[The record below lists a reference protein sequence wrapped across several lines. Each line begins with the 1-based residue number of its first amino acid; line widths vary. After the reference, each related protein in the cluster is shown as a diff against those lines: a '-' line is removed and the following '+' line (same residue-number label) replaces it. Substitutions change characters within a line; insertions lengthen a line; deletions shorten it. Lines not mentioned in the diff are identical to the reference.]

1 MLAVKEAQ
9 NLLEKA
15 HIVGVDGVYIFNL
28 PLEIVENTDKTVILL
43 TDANSKPALYGNSR
57 FNALNREIEVQI
69 FYALDPQVDPE
80 VLDVAVYRAFENSGW
95 DLGENHGHT
104 FDTDTM
110 QITTSF
116 YVYNL
121 ELL

>member
-9 NLLEKA
+9 NLLENA
-15 HIVGVDGVYIFNL
+15 HIDGVDGVYTFNL
-28 PLEIVENTDKTVILL
+28 PPEIVENTDKTVILL
-43 TDANSKPALYGNSR
+43 TDANSKPTLYGNSR

-80 VLDVAVYRAFENSGW
+80 VLDVAVYRAFENDGW

>member
-9 NLLEKA
+9 NLLENT
-15 HIVGVDGVYIFNL
+15 HIDGVDGVYTFNL
-28 PLEIVENTDKTVILL
+28 PPEIVENTDKTVILL
-43 TDANSKPALYGNSR
+43 TDANSKPTLYGNSR

-69 FYALDPQVDPE
+69 FYALDPKVDPE
-80 VLDVAVYRAFENSGW
+80 VLDVAVYRAFENDGW

-121 ELL
+121 EIL

>member
-15 HIVGVDGVYIFNL
+15 HIAGVDGVYTFNL
-28 PLEIVENTDKTVILL
+28 PTEIVENTDKTVILL
-43 TDANSKPALYGNSR
+43 TDANSKPAIYGNSH

-80 VLDVAVYRAFENSGW
+80 VLDVAVYRAFEKDGW

>member
-9 NLLEKA
+9 DLLTKA
-15 HIVGVDGVYIFNL
+15 NIAGVDGVYTFNL
-28 PLEIVENTDKTVILL
+28 PPEIVENTDKTVILL
-43 TDANSKPALYGNSR
+43 TDANSKPTLSGNSK

-69 FYALDPQVDPE
+69 FYALDPKVDPE
-80 VLDVAVYRAFENSGW
+80 VLDVAVYRTFEDSGW